1 MLKDYQTLAINKV
14 RENAR
19 DKMKVKLIYLE
30 RIVNQFGVDV
40 EKLIN
45 QLLQSP
51 ITINF
56 HPDRVSNNNKTVI
69 ENLLEQ
75 GQYYGQFRTG
85 TTNVVKQLLL
95 AVTAIYGNSGYF
107 MSSYP
112 DNAVDRPIY
121 GALNILKY
129 LDGASVR
136 FGSCYFVL
144 KKEIIDRCTFSY
156 GDSSTNPK
164 LLCTSDTFVCVLTF
178 DRFV

>member
-1 MLKDYQTLAINKV
+1 MLKDYQNLAIKKV
-14 RENAR
+14 RENAKGKIEEDR
-19 DKMKVKLIYLE
+19 VYLE
-30 RIVNQFGVDV
+30 QICNQFSVDV

-107 MSSYP
+107 ITHIRIMRLIVPYMVP
-112 DNAVDRPIY
+112 
-121 GALNILKY
+121 
-129 LDGASVR
+129 
-136 FGSCYFVL
+136 
-144 KKEIIDRCTFSY
+144 
-156 GDSSTNPK
+156 
-164 LLCTSDTFVCVLTF
+164 
-178 DRFV
+178 